1 MPQPAATGHES
12 GSLRCSPRWRAFRSR
27 ARASLVALALLGVAA
42 CGRPSDPP
50 AQPPPSVEAFL
61 ARHWADPIAPQGS
74 PPAAYSALEASLSPS
89 ACGQC
94 HPAQRDDWQHSLHA
108 KAMGPGIR
116 WQLLLMDQ
124 AGANRC
130 LRCHAPL
137 AEQKALLAIEHG
149 WPAAPSQPPPAYVEP
164 ALAQEGLVCAACHVR
179 AHRRYGPPARPDA
192 APAQGEALVHGG
204 AQRTPAFGDSRFCA
218 HCHQFPD
225 DGPRTAG
232 KLHEDTYA
240 QWLASPHAPDRPCQS
255 CHMPGRRHLWRGIHD
270 PQTTRDAIDVQMQL
284 RPLTVAGRYEVLTE
298 VRNVGAGHHFPTY
311 MVPKVEL
318 AFVRVDAS
326 GAEQPIG
333 QRVIGWTVDTAITRE
348 IEDTRIPAGASARFA
363 LPFDAPGEP
372 GWAVELRIVV
382 KPGEHYERTFRDSLA
397 RADRL
402 PASALPLLRQ
412 ALQRVVDAEYELM
425 RLRRTPAG

>member
-1 MPQPAATGHES
+1 MPLPAGPGNAAGT
-12 GSLRCSPRWRAFRSR
+12 LRCSSSWRRWP
-27 ARASLVALALLGVAA
+27 ARALVPLLALALLVLAA
-42 CGRPSDPP
+42 CGRTPEPP
-50 AQPPPSVEAFL
+50 PPPSVQDFL
-61 ARHWADPIAPQGS
+61 ARHWADPIAPQGA
-74 PPAAYSALEASLSPS
+74 PPDAYSALEASLSPA
-89 ACGQC
+89 ACAQC

-164 ALAQEGLVCAACHVR
+164 ALAHEGLVCAACHVR
-179 AHRRYGPPARPDA
+179 AHRRYGPPPQPGAE
-192 APAQGEALVHGG
+192 PAQGGALVHGG
-204 AQRTPAFGDSRFCA
+204 AVRTPAFGDSRFCA
-218 HCHQFPD
+218 HCHQFPE

-240 QWLASPHAPDRPCQS
+240 QWLASPHAPDRSCQS

-270 PQTTRDAIDVQMQL
+270 PQTTREAIDVHMQVL
-284 RPLTVAGRYEVLTE
+284 PLDAGRYEVQAE

-318 AFVRVDAS
+318 AFVRIDAS

-348 IEDTRIPAGASARFA
+348 IEDTRIPAGASARFV
-363 LPFDAPGEP
+363 LPLEAPREP
-372 GWAVELRIVV
+372 GWEVELRIVV
-382 KPGEHYERTFRDSLA
+382 KPGEHYERTFRESLA

-402 PASALPLLRQ
+402 PVAALPLLRQ
-412 ALQRVVDAEYELM
+412 ALQQVVDAQYELM
-425 RLRRTPAG
+425 RVRRAPAG